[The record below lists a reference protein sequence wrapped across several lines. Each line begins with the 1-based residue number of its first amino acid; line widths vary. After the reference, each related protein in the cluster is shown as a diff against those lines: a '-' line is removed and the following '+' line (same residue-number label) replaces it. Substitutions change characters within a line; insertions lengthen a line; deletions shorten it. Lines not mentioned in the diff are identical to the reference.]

1 MSLVEGRIVTRIRVV
16 KNWSVVCNNSCD
28 RDIPGLPLMSSRQGK
43 FDKICC
49 IFEIAFLGLPI
60 KESGLF
66 LSFL

>member
-1 MSLVEGRIVTRIRVV
+1 MSLVEGRTVTRIRVV
-16 KNWSVVCNNSCD
+16 KGWSVVCNNSCD
-28 RDIPGLPLMSSRQGK
+28 RDIGLPVMSSRLGK

-60 KESGLF
+60 KEFGLF